1 MQGRGSY
8 AEFHRKFYIHFPAHH
23 SDECI
28 MMDGVGDAEH
38 DFPLDRGGHNGR
50 FTLIPGNRTTDLDRV
65 MKDPIIHSAR
75 E

>member
-1 MQGRGSY
+1 
-8 AEFHRKFYIHFPAHH
+8 
-23 SDECI
+23 